1 MPAIVLITVMALAI
15 AMPLGL
21 GWAVAGP
28 VRPWR
33 DELANGLAMAGT
45 AALLLEFLLS
55 GRFRMISGGI
65 GIDRTM
71 RWHQLL
77 ARVLTVG
84 LLVHPFLYTLPDAPQ
99 FLWPGDPNRAGVL
112 GIGAG
117 MLATGALAWL
127 GLGVLTA
134 SAIGR
139 DALPWR
145 YETWRLA
152 HGLGAALV
160 AGLGLAHAIAGGRY
174 SAQPAVMAG
183 WAVLAGLAVASLVST
198 YLVRPLRLA
207 RSPWRV
213 AAVRPAAEHCWEVVL
228 EPRGHD
234 GLRFRAGQFA
244 WLRLDRPALSRR
256 EHPFSIA
263 SAPGDDGSLSFLVK
277 EAGDFTRGIGTLPVG
292 ARAFVD
298 GPHGHLTIDGRR
310 EAGVCLIGGGVG
322 VAPLLSI
329 LRAARAR
336 RDPRPFLL
344 LYGNRHQGQVLA
356 GAELDAIAREIDL
369 TTEHVLQEP
378 PPGWSG
384 ARGMIDRALVMQ
396 RCAAAARAGWVFVL
410 CGPPPMMRAVRGGLV
425 ALGVPSRRVLE
436 ERFTYD

>member
-1 MPAIVLITVMALAI
+1 MPAIALITVMALAI
-15 AMPLGL
+15 AAPLGL
-21 GWAVAGP
+21 GWAFGGP

-33 DELANGLAMAGT
+33 DELAGGLAMAGT
-45 AALLLEFLLS
+45 AALLSEFLLS
-55 GRFRMISGGI
+55 GRFRMISGRI

-84 LLVHPFLYTLPDAPQ
+84 LLVHPFLYTLPDASQ
-99 FLWPGDPNRAGVL
+99 FVRPGDPTRAGML
-112 GIGAG
+112 GIGAV

-127 GLGVLTA
+127 GLGVLTIT
-134 SAIGR
+134 AIAR

-145 YETWRLA
+145 YEAWRLG

-160 AGLGLAHAIAGGRY
+160 AGLGLAHALTGGRY
-174 SAQPAVMAG
+174 SALPAVAAS
-183 WAVLAGLAVASLVST
+183 WAVLAGLAGASLAST
-198 YLVRPLRLA
+198 YLIRPLLLA
-207 RSPWRV
+207 RRPWRV
-213 AAVRPAAEHCWEVVL
+213 AAVQPAAERCWEVVL
-228 EPRGHD
+228 EPLGHE

-263 SAPGDDGSLSFLVK
+263 SAPGGDGSLSFLVK
-277 EAGDFTRGIGTLPVG
+277 QAGDFTNDIGALRPG

-310 EAGVCLIGGGVG
+310 EPGVCLIGGGVG

-356 GAELDAIAREIDL
+356 GAELDAMAQEIDL

-378 PPGWSG
+378 PSGWSG
-384 ARGMIDRALVMQ
+384 ARGMVDRALVAQ
-396 RCAAAARAGWVFVL
+396 RCAGAAREGWVFVL
-410 CGPPPMMRAVRGGLV
+410 CGPPPMMREVRGGLA
-425 ALGVPSRRVLE
+425 ALGVPSRRILE